1 MDKILINFF
10 VFIIKIYK
18 FLISPLLGNRCRF
31 LPTCSE
37 YFIEALKTQG
47 LIIGIKLGVKRI
59 LKCHPF
65 KKLGGS
71 HGIDFVPIPKN
82 ASRQERL
89 KKIVEGLQKAG
100 WKLEDKKESNNG

>member
-1 MDKILINFF
+1 MTKILIL
-10 VFIIKIYK
+10 IIKIYRY
-18 FLISPLLGNRCRF
+18 FISPLLGNRCRF

-37 YFIEALKTQG
+37 YFIEALDTHG
-47 LIIGIKLGVKRI
+47 LIRGFKIGTKRI

-65 KKLGGS
+65 KKLGGK

-82 ASRQERL
+82 TNRQERL

-100 WKLEDKKESNNG
+100 WKLDNKKENKNG